1 VRIRHKVYPK
11 ISDDSAGKN
20 LQFAPD
26 DALAEVIIDVYTK
39 QANSYFSVVAG
50 ATEVMSLGDVAAVKG
65 VYLEVNGDC
74 EVFVNASATAIPM
87 KLVTGGTV
95 AKLFLEATI
104 TSISVK
110 APALVAVTGKICVWG
125 D

>member
-50 ATEVMSLGDVAAVKG
+50 ATETMSLGDVAAVKG

-74 EVFVNASATAIPM
+74 DVYVNGGVVSIPM
-87 KLVTGGTV
+87 KLATGGTV

>member
-20 LQFAPD
+20 LLFAPD

-39 QANSYFSVVAG
+39 QANGHFTVAAG
-50 ATEVMSLGDVAAVKG
+50 ATEAMSLGDVAAVKG
-65 VYLEVNGDC
+65 AYLETNGDC
-74 EVFVNASATAIPM
+74 DVYVNGSATSIPVKM
-87 KLVTGGTV
+87 ATGGTV
-95 AKLFLEATI
+95 AKLFLEAAI
-104 TSISVK
+104 TAISIK
-110 APALVAVTGKICVWG
+110 APAAVTVTGKICVWG